1 MNLENAIVTADND
14 DVWTKATVVYAGSK
28 LQVLVPFDGGGVN
41 IVATFSGVDYY
52 ETHGRKHIFRSSTEM
67 TNQYGDSYTEVIVVP
82 QSSGCGSCSG
92 R

>member
-1 MNLENAIVTADND
+1 MNIENAIVTADDD

-28 LQVLVPFDGGGVN
+28 LQVLVPFPGGGVD
-41 IVATFSGVDYY
+41 IVATFSGVDFY

-67 TNQYGDSYTEVIVVP
+67 TNQHGDVFTEVLVVP
-82 QSSGCGSCSG
+82 QATGCGGCG